1 MKRTRWVSIAVVALA
16 LSGCASGSSD
26 QARYLRHA
34 EGKATQA
41 EIRERLGAPVS
52 TTTAGAGSIW
62 VYQVREMQPG
72 SRMNAPGLW
81 CEEYVLRFDSQT
93 VLREWSRK
101 THFHGGETQP
111 RFCVPAAMQEPASQS
126 QMTR

>member
-1 MKRTRWVSIAVVALA
+1 MKKTRWAPIAVAAFALW
-16 LSGCASGSSD
+16 GCASSSSETH
-26 QARYLRHA
+26 YLRQA

-41 EIRERLGAPVS
+41 EIRERLGPPVS

-72 SRMNAPGLW
+72 SRINAPGLW

-111 RFCVPAAMQEPASQS
+111 TFCVPGSQQASGSGPQI
-126 QMTR
+126 TR